1 MLTLEQELFTRFGY
15 AAFKP
20 GQKEVITN
28 LLDGMNTLAVLP
40 TGTGKSLCYQFV
52 GQKLEGLTVIVSPL
66 LSLMEDQVRQL
77 QRQGIKGAVALNSTL
92 QYSEKRYILAKIFQY
107 DYLFLSPEMLLQQ
120 EVLGVLQRQ
129 KIALFVVDE
138 AHCVY
143 QWGVDFR
150 PEYSK
155 LDLVQKQLDFP
166 LTLALTATATP
177 VVQHAIIKQ
186 LFSQGSYQE
195 VLSSVNRKNIGLFVK
210 ETSEKEEVLLNYLS
224 KVAGKIIIYCAT
236 RNKAEQISQLI
247 QAKTTFKVAYYH
259 GGLEASERSRLQE
272 QFIDNQIDILCAT
285 NAFGMGIDKPDVRGV
300 IHFDLPDSLENYLQE
315 IGRAGRDGQ
324 KSWAL
329 LLYKKGDEFIH
340 RFFLEETRANRATL
354 KALIEGEK
362 QAGLLE
368 NATELQQKWVQGYL
382 AKDYSFEELEH
393 RLEEKEKD
401 RQAQLRGMLMYI
413 ETTTCRRRLIQTYF
427 QEPIVKQSPETCCDN
442 CALFFDIYQDSI
454 VKSNKTSNQNEEG
467 WRSKFLKLFK
477 ERD

>member
-1 MLTLEQELFTRFGY
+1 MLLILEQELFTRFGY

-92 QYSEKRYILAKIFQY
+92 QYSEKRYILAKMFQY

-120 EVLGVLQRQ
+120 EVLSVLQRQ

-186 LFSQGSYQE
+186 LFSHGSYQE
-195 VLSSVNRKNIGLFVK
+195 VLSSVNRK
-210 ETSEKEEVLLNYLS
+210 
-224 KVAGKIIIYCAT
+224 
-236 RNKAEQISQLI
+236 
-247 QAKTTFKVAYYH
+247 
-259 GGLEASERSRLQE
+259 
-272 QFIDNQIDILCAT
+272 ILAC
-285 NAFGMGIDKPDVRGV
+285 
-300 IHFDLPDSLENYLQE
+300 S
-315 IGRAGRDGQ
+315 
-324 KSWAL
+324 
-329 LLYKKGDEFIH
+329 
-340 RFFLEETRANRATL
+340 
-354 KALIEGEK
+354 
-362 QAGLLE
+362 
-368 NATELQQKWVQGYL
+368 
-382 AKDYSFEELEH
+382 
-393 RLEEKEKD
+393 
-401 RQAQLRGMLMYI
+401 
-413 ETTTCRRRLIQTYF
+413 
-427 QEPIVKQSPETCCDN
+427 
-442 CALFFDIYQDSI
+442 
-454 VKSNKTSNQNEEG
+454 
-467 WRSKFLKLFK
+467 
-477 ERD
+477 